1 MVMPDE
7 CPAFFMERGMANIL
21 RSVINRTLNVIKF
34 FEEKSKS
41 AKIIRGMKRSIQLD
55 NYSCGAHCT
64 YMIVNYYNKKIS
76 LGKIIKQLKTD
87 ENGTSEKSIFGLFR
101 KNGLTV
107 KENWKA
113 SRRDIKKAVDNG
125 FPILISM
132 YKLHWSIIYGY
143 TRMGIFIL
151 DPSLGY
157 IFNEWNWK
165 EFLKVWDDR
174 WIAIVTD

>member
-1 MVMPDE
+1 MECVME
-7 CPAFFMERGMANIL
+7 NIL
-21 RSVINRTLNVIKF
+21 QTVINRTINVIKF
-34 FEEKSKS
+34 FEEKAKS
-41 AKIIRGMKRSIQLD
+41 AKIIRGIKRSIQMD

-64 YMIVNYYNKKIS
+64 YMIVNYYNRKMS

-87 ENGTSEKSIFGLFR
+87 EKGTSEKSIFDLLK

-107 KENWKA
+107 KENWNA

-125 FPILISM
+125 SPILISM
-132 YKLHWSIIYGY
+132 YKYHWSIIYGY
-143 TRMGIFIL
+143 TRTGIFIL
-151 DPSLGY
+151 DSSLGF
-157 IFNEWNWK
+157 ILNEWNWK